1 MNLALSLLESLTLN
15 ITGNPPQAFWYQA
28 FDMTKV
34 EAIAAICEAA
44 QQAVS
49 AADEIQN
56 FGSIDTTSDR
66 EYLKELEGRY
76 AKAQIDIQMGLN
88 AIRFQREAA

>member
-1 MNLALSLLESLTLN
+1 MNKALALLESLTIN
-15 ITGNPPQAFWYQA
+15 ITMNPPQTFGHQA

-34 EAIAAICEAA
+34 EAIIAICEAS

-66 EYLKELEGRY
+66 EYLKELESRY
-76 AKAQIDIQMGLN
+76 AKAQVDIQMGIN
-88 AIRFQREAA
+88 AIRYEEAA